1 MSRLILVPLLVLS
14 IVAVGQCGTPVAC
27 NSGNKNIRYTAF
39 DRTASSNTWEY
50 ITSVANNPDEE
61 IRKRDCRD
69 ECEGVCVD
77 AREGG
82 PNFDPWPGCKAFSS
96 YVNSGGVFRHSVVQ
110 AVAQFS
116 AVFACFIQITTFA
129 ATAPKKF

>member
-96 YVNSGGVFRHSVVQ
+96 YVNSGGGTCYCYGWDHKPEWYESSRYRSGWCE
-110 AVAQFS
+110 S
-116 AVFACFIQITTFA
+116 D
-129 ATAPKKF
+129 